1 VSQNNTWLLPEGIEE
16 LLPPEAAQ
24 VEALRRRLLDLYQT
38 WGYELVMTPFIEYLD
53 SLLTGTGSD
62 LDVHTFKLTDQV
74 SGRMMGVRADI
85 TPQVARIDAHK
96 LRRDTP
102 TRLCYMGSVLRTRS
116 KHFGGTRNP
125 LQVGAELFGHD
136 GIASDV
142 EILLLMLE
150 TIRAAGVRQLHVDLG
165 HVGIY
170 RALVKQTGLDHVQE
184 MALFEAL
191 QRKAIPEIKALITG
205 FDLSDGD
212 ASMLNALAQ
221 LNGDETVL
229 DTARELLAAASTEVH
244 EALDYLQ
251 QVAVEVQRR
260 NPDLSIHFDLAE
272 LRAYHYQTGV
282 VFAAF
287 TPGSGTEIAR
297 GGRYNDVGKA
307 FGRARPATG
316 FSAYLKVLVRVA
328 EEQQPVRMEAIL
340 APWREDAGLL
350 SLVEQLRNEG
360 KCVIWELP
368 GQQGDAAQMQCTS
381 VIRHGDSGW
390 FVENLDNH

>member
-1 VSQNNTWLLPEGIEE
+1 MSQNNTWLLPEGIEE

-170 RALVKQTGLDHVQE
+170 RALVKQTGLDHAQE

-191 QRKAIPEIKALITG
+191 QRKAIPEIKTLIAA
-205 FDLSDGD
+205 FDLSGSD
-212 ASMLNALAQ
+212 AAMLNALAQ

-229 DTARELLAAASTEVH
+229 DRARELLSAASAEVH

-251 QVAVEVQRR
+251 QVAVQVRR
-260 NPDLSIHFDLAE
+260 RVPELSIHYDLAE

-316 FSAYLKVLVRVA
+316 FSAYLKVLARVA
-328 EEQQPVRMEAIL
+328 EEQQPPRREAIL
-340 APWREDAGLL
+340 APWSDDAELL

-368 GQQGDAAQMQCTS
+368 GQQGDAEQMQCVS
-381 VIRHGDSGW
+381 VIRHSDKGW
-390 FVENLDNH
+390 VVESLE

>member
-1 VSQNNTWLLPEGIEE
+1 MREHNTWLLPDGIEE

-24 VEALRRRLLDLYQT
+24 VEALRRDLLDLYQR

-85 TPQVARIDAHK
+85 TPQVARIDAHR
-96 LRRDTP
+96 LRRNTP

-116 KHFGGTRNP
+116 MHFGGTRNP

-150 TIRAAGVRQLHVDLG
+150 TIRAAGVKQLHVDLG
-165 HVGIY
+165 HVGVY
-170 RALVKQTGLDHVQE
+170 RALVRQTGLEHAQE

-191 QRKAIPEIKALITG
+191 QRKAIPEISTLIDD
-205 FDLSDGD
+205 FSLSDSH
-212 ASMLNALAQ
+212 AAMLKALAQ
-221 LNGDETVL
+221 LNGDETVI
-229 DTARELLAAASTEVH
+229 DRARELLVDASDEVH

-251 QVAVEVQRR
+251 QVAIQVKLRVA
-260 NPDLSIHFDLAE
+260 DLSIHYDLAE

-328 EEQQPVRMEAIL
+328 GEQQTQQREAIL
-340 APWREDAGLL
+340 ASWSEDAGLL
-350 SLVEQLRNEG
+350 SLVEELRNQG

-368 GQQGDAAQMQCTS
+368 GQQGDAAAMRCTS
-381 VIRHGDSGW
+381 VIRQKDKSW
-390 FVENLDNH
+390 VIEKL

>member
-1 VSQNNTWLLPEGIEE
+1 MSRNNTWLLPEGIEE

-62 LDVHTFKLTDQV
+62 LDVHTFKLTDQI

-96 LRRDTP
+96 LRRDWP
-102 TRLCYMGSVLRTRS
+102 SRLCYMGSVLRTRS
-116 KHFGGTRNP
+116 KHFGGSRNP

-150 TIRAAGVRQLHVDLG
+150 TISTAGVKQLHVDLG

-170 RALVKQTGLDHVQE
+170 RALVKHTGLDHGQE

-191 QRKAIPEIKALITG
+191 QRKAIPEIKVLIAG
-205 FDLSDGD
+205 FDLSDSN
-212 ASMLNALAQ
+212 ASMLNALAH
-221 LNGDETVL
+221 LNGDERVL
-229 DTARELLAAASTEVH
+229 DSARKLLAAASAEVH
-244 EALDYLQ
+244 AALDYLQ

-260 NPDLSIHFDLAE
+260 NPDLSIHYDLAE

-287 TPGSGTEIAR
+287 TRGSGTEIAR
-297 GGRYNDVGKA
+297 GGRYNDVGRA

-328 EEQQPVRMEAIL
+328 EAQQPPRREAIL
-340 APWREDAGLL
+340 APWSEDAALL
-350 SLVEQLRNEG
+350 SLVAKLRDEG

-368 GQQGDAAQMQCTS
+368 GQQGDAQQMQCTS
-381 VIRHGDSGW
+381 VIRHSDTGW
-390 FVENLDNH
+390 VVEKI

>member
-1 VSQNNTWLLPEGIEE
+1 MSRNNTWLLPEGIDE
-16 LLPPEAAQ
+16 LLPPEAAR
-24 VEALRRRLLDLYQT
+24 VEALRRQLLDLYQT

-150 TIRAAGVRQLHVDLG
+150 TIRAAGVKQLHVDLG

-170 RALVKQTGLDHVQE
+170 RALVKQTGLDHEQE

-191 QRKAIPEIKALITG
+191 QRKAIPEIKTLIAG
-205 FDLSDGD
+205 FELSESD
-212 ASMLNALAQ
+212 ASMFNALAQ
-221 LNGDETVL
+221 LNGDEGVL
-229 DTARELLAAASTEVH
+229 ERAREQLSAASADVH

-251 QVAVEVQRR
+251 QVAEKVQRR
-260 NPDLSIHFDLAE
+260 IPDLSIHYDLAE

-287 TPGSGTEIAR
+287 TQGSGTEIAR

-328 EEQQPVRMEAIL
+328 GELQQPHREAIL
-340 APWREDAGLL
+340 APWSEDAELL
-350 SLVEQLRNEG
+350 SMVEQLRNKG
-360 KCVIWELP
+360 RCVIWELP
-368 GQQGDAAQMQCTS
+368 GQQGDARLMQCAS
-381 VIRHGDSGW
+381 IIRQRDEGW
-390 FVENLDNH
+390 VVESL

>member
-1 VSQNNTWLLPEGIEE
+1 MSRNNTWLLPEGIEE

-53 SLLTGTGSD
+53 SLLTGTGRD
-62 LDVHTFKLTDQV
+62 LDVHTFKLTDQI

-102 TRLCYMGSVLRTRS
+102 SRLCYMGSVLRTRS
-116 KHFGGTRNP
+116 KHFGGSRNP

-150 TIRAAGVRQLHVDLG
+150 TISMAGVKQLHVDLG

-170 RALVKQTGLDHVQE
+170 RALVKHTGLDHEQE

-191 QRKAIPEIKALITG
+191 QRKAIPEIKTLITS
-205 FDLSDGD
+205 FDLSDSN
-212 ASMLNALAQ
+212 ASMLNALAH

-229 DTARELLAAASTEVH
+229 DSARELLAAASAEVH
-244 EALDYLQ
+244 VALDYLQ

-260 NPDLSIHFDLAE
+260 NPDLSIHYDLAE

-287 TPGSGTEIAR
+287 TRGSGTEIAR

-328 EEQQPVRMEAIL
+328 EAQQPPPRTEVIL
-340 APWREDAGLL
+340 APWSEDAALL
-350 SLVEQLRNEG
+350 SMVEELRNEG

-368 GQQGDAAQMQCTS
+368 GQQGDAQQMQCTS
-381 VIRHGDSGW
+381 VIRNNGKGW
-390 FVENLDNH
+390 VVEKL

>member
-1 VSQNNTWLLPEGIEE
+1 MSQNNTWLLPEGIDE

-24 VEALRRRLLDLYQT
+24 VEALRRKLLDLYQT

-170 RALVKQTGLDHVQE
+170 RALVKQTGLDHEQE

-191 QRKAIPEIKALITG
+191 QRKAIPEIKSLISG
-205 FDLSDGD
+205 FDLSDSD

-221 LNGDETVL
+221 LNGDERVL
-229 DTARELLAAASTEVH
+229 DKARELLSAASAEVH

-251 QVAVEVQRR
+251 QVAVQVRR
-260 NPDLSIHFDLAE
+260 RVPELSIHYDLAE

-316 FSAYLKVLVRVA
+316 FSAYLKVLARVA
-328 EEQQPVRMEAIL
+328 EEQQPPRREAIL
-340 APWREDAGLL
+340 APWSEDAGLL

-368 GQQGDAAQMQCTS
+368 GQQGDAEQMQCAS
-381 VIRHGDSGW
+381 VIRHSGAGW
-390 FVENLDNH
+390 VVESLE

>member
-1 VSQNNTWLLPEGIEE
+1 MSRNNTWQLPEGIDE
-16 LLPPEAAQ
+16 LLPPDAAR
-24 VEALRRRLLDLYQT
+24 VEALRRKLLDLYQT

-116 KHFGGTRNP
+116 KHFGGSRNP

-150 TIRAAGVRQLHVDLG
+150 TIRAAGVKQLHVDLG

-170 RALVKQTGLDHVQE
+170 RALVKQTGLDHEQE

-191 QRKAIPEIKALITG
+191 QRKAIPEIKMLIAG
-205 FDLSDGD
+205 FELSESD
-212 ASMLNALAQ
+212 ASMFNAMAQ
-221 LNGDETVL
+221 LNGDEDVL
-229 DTARELLAAASTEVH
+229 ERAREQLSAASADVH

-251 QVAVEVQRR
+251 QVAEKVQRR
-260 NPDLSIHFDLAE
+260 IPDLSIHYDLAE

-287 TPGSGTEIAR
+287 TQGSGTEIAR

-328 EEQQPVRMEAIL
+328 GELQQPHREAIL
-340 APWREDAGLL
+340 APWSEDAELL
-350 SLVEQLRNEG
+350 SMVEQLRNKG
-360 KCVIWELP
+360 RCVIWELP
-368 GQQGDAAQMQCTS
+368 GQQGDAMQMQCAS
-381 VIRHGDSGW
+381 IIRQRDEGW
-390 FVENLDNH
+390 VVESL